1 MKKIFRSTIVLAL
14 LLIPCACEEPE
25 PTEQEIILEW
35 IWEVMNDIY
44 LWADEVEQDLYP
56 PDETDPE
63 VFFESILNE
72 KDRFSWIVDDYQEL
86 INSFNNITL
95 SSGISPAFVRIN
107 NSDQVV
113 IIVEYVSKES
123 PAENAGIKRGD
134 IIASINGETMNVEN
148 YTDLFYQES
157 LMFEFAEYTDSG
169 LVNTDREVSITAKV
183 IEENPVI
190 HHELIDYQDQRI
202 GYIAYTGFSLGEQ
215 NKWLDSVNLVFANYL
230 EENISHVIMDIR
242 YNSGG
247 AISVAQH
254 IASVLAPASVIA
266 SNEPFV
272 FYQWNKTYQDQ
283 FTNDEGADSRNLV
296 RKFDEDPVYNLDLEK
311 VYFLTTGHSASASE
325 LLITG
330 LDPYMDVI
338 QIGENTFGKCYGSI
352 TIPDLEE
359 PPRHNWAMQPI
370 VFKYANALG
379 YTDFDEGLEPDVFVE
394 ENIVDLKPF
403 GDISDPMLAKALE
416 MITGTA
422 PSTLKSAVRTIDY
435 TLLPDPVREKRVTIT
450 DHPYYQDFQL
460 R

>member
-14 LLIPCACEEPE
+14 LLIPCGCEEPE

-44 LWADEVEQDLYP
+44 LWADEVEPDLYP

-86 INSFNNITL
+86 LNSFNNISL
-95 SSGISPAFVRIN
+95 SSGISPAFVRIH

-113 IIVEYVSKES
+113 IIVEYVAKGS
-123 PAENAGIKRGD
+123 PAEAAGVQRGD
-134 IIASINGETMNVEN
+134 IITEINGQTISVDN
-148 YTDLFYQES
+148 YVDLFYKET
-157 LMFEFAEYTDSG
+157 LVLGFADYTNTG
-169 LVNTDREVSITAKV
+169 LVKNDRVVSVTAEV
-183 IEENPVI
+183 IEENPLI
-190 HHELIDYQDQRI
+190 HHQVIEYADRQI
-202 GYIAYTGFSLGEQ
+202 GYMAYTGFSPGEQ
-215 NKWLDSVNLVFANYL
+215 DKWLDSINLVFARYL
-230 EENISHVIMDIR
+230 EEGITDIVMDIR

-247 AISVAQH
+247 SMAIARH
-254 IASVLAPASVIA
+254 LASVLAPASVIA
-266 SNEPFV
+266 SNDPFV
-272 FYQWNKTYQDQ
+272 LYKWNRDYQEYFRTR
-283 FTNDEGADSRNLV
+283 EGDHSKNLV
-296 RKFDEDPVYNLDLEK
+296 LKFDEDPVYNLDLER

-330 LDPYMDVI
+330 LEPHMDVI

-352 TIPDLEE
+352 TIPDIEE
-359 PPRHNWAMQPI
+359 PPRHSWAMQPI
-370 VFKYANALG
+370 VFKYANAVG

-403 GDISDPMLAKALE
+403 GDISDPMLSKAIE

-422 PSTLKSAVRTIDY
+422 PITQKSAMPAIDY
-435 TLLPDPVREKRVTIT
+435 TLLPDPVREKRQTII
-450 DHPYYQDFQL
+450 DQPVFQDL
-460 R
+460 LPR